1 MVNNINVSNLDATEL
16 FTGCLEQATV
26 VVKQVTPNHY
36 ANATPDTESDVR
48 DVASHMLAILQL
60 VTRSLSGETAEVDE
74 DALESSIDRAAFD
87 LSVQWQTA
95 IDELET
101 LLNDVDMEAQMD
113 FNGEKIQVENF
124 LVQLA
129 GDLLIHAWDLGEAIG
144 MPVKFGNDVAEAV
157 METTIVPNNVA
168 LPFHNLFAEPISP
181 PANADL
187 QTRLLA
193 LFGRSYAW
201 RTAN

>member
-1 MVNNINVSNLDATEL
+1 MVSDISNNNLDAAEL
-16 FTGCLEQATV
+16 FSECLEQATV
-26 VVKQVTPNHY
+26 VVKQVMPSHY
-36 ANATPDTESDVR
+36 ANATPDMESDVR
-48 DVASHMLAILQL
+48 DVASHMLGILKL
-60 VTRSLSGETAEVDE
+60 VTRSLSGETTAADE
-74 DALESSIDRAAFD
+74 DVLESSIDRAAFD

-95 IDELET
+95 LDELE
-101 LLNDVDMEAQMD
+101 LVLNDVDMEAQIE

-129 GDLLIHAWDLGEAIG
+129 GDMLIHAWDLGEAIG
-144 MPVKFGNDVAEAV
+144 MPVKFGNSVAEAV
-157 METTIVPNNVA
+157 METTVVPNNVA
-168 LPFHNLFAEPISP
+168 LPYHNLFAEPISP

-201 RTAN
+201 RTVN